1 MYPVAGVPIIYDPSS
16 HTQRHFLKHDAAVT
30 AMALHPDGNIVATGQ
45 AVRHVGADGGA
56 GSAKVCVWDSTTM
69 KPLAELGEEV
79 HEHDIAAIAF
89 SADGSHIASVG
100 QDDQH
105 TLAVWAWGR
114 SSNGKAQKD
123 GMVTGTR
130 AGVEAGAEERKL
142 VASIQTHEGAVNSLG
157 FNPLDDSLVVVGMRF
172 IRFYDLRESVLEEED
187 ANLGAKG
194 KLQSF
199 TSLAFT
205 AEGEAIVGCGDGS
218 LYLFQDRHVQVRK
231 QKRMRTCMCAQSRR
245 KEQPVRGKKLARNMA
260 SSQPRGR
267 CC

>member
-1 MYPVAGVPIIYDPSS
+1 MYSVAGVPVIYDPSS

-45 AVRHVGADGGA
+45 AVRRVGADGGA
-56 GSAKVCVWDSTTM
+56 GSAKVCLWDSTTM
-69 KPLAELGEEV
+69 EPLAELGGEV

-105 TLAVWAWGR
+105 TLAVWAWERG
-114 SSNGKAQKD
+114 
-123 GMVTGTR
+123 
-130 AGVEAGAEERKL
+130 GAETGAGEKKL

-172 IRFYDLRESVLEEED
+172 IRFYNLRESVLEEED
-187 ANLGAKG
+187 ADLGAEG

-205 AEGEAIVGCGDGS
+205 AEGEALVGCGDGS
-218 LYLFQDRHVQVRK
+218 FYLFKDRHVQVRT
-231 QKRMRTCMCAQSRR
+231 QKRMRMCT
-245 KEQPVRGKKLARNMA
+245 
-260 SSQPRGR
+260 
-267 CC
+267 